1 LKRDDAIDGEF
12 ELRTGAARLFH
23 WQKKMNAAPQ
33 FLLFSRFLFRIG
45 GGEGVAPLAPTIAFI
60 VLAGYSTYTVET

>member
-1 LKRDDAIDGEF
+1 MANSSFGL
-12 ELRTGAARLFH
+12 ELRGFFTGR
-23 WQKKMNAAPQ
+23 KKMNAAPQ